1 MAWFESMD
9 LTDWVQV
16 ITQIVTTVIAVVMG
30 VFAYKTYL
38 KGPEQESE
46 PEKEIATTDQP
57 EQLIDSPT
65 HSPISSYQPCTPSS
79 TPHSAVKTVT

>member
-16 ITQIVTTVIAVVMG
+16 IHQIVTTLIAVVMG
-30 VFAYKTYL
+30 GLAYKTYL

-46 PEKEIATTDQP
+46 PEKATATTDQP
-57 EQLIDSPT
+57 EQLIDSPPT
-65 HSPISSYQPCTPSS
+65 APFLHISLVHLPP
-79 TPHSAVKTVT
+79 PHIPQ